1 MKNKILSILLSFTL
15 AFALWF
21 YVATVVNPKSE
32 ATYENIPVVMDG
44 TAALENR
51 NLMIISDTNFHVD
64 LKLVGNRQ
72 DLKKLN
78 SSNITILT
86 DLSKITEA
94 GEHKLKYDIYYPGAV
109 QSGNIEEQEMDP
121 QYVTVVVVER
131 SQKTIPVKVEYLG
144 AVPEDF
150 IADDAVLDHATVTI
164 TGPKDEINRIDH
176 ARITVEL
183 TGRTMDIVNTYRYSL
198 CDRTGQ
204 TIDNTTHITAS
215 ASEIKATVKINQIKK
230 VKLVYDVI
238 SGGGIDKNDITVTPV
253 NEEQTWITVSGSQTV
268 LSKLN
273 LLYIGVIDL
282 SELTSSGRITFT
294 IPALPEGVENISGLY
309 TVSYDVEI
317 PVLETR
323 MYQGSIFQAINVP
336 DNILLDFISEEC
348 TVWLRGSAEALD
360 QLTADNI
367 RVIVDYSAQTGI
379 RINAYNRLR
388 VTFVIVDENGNEIT
402 HVGAVTPPAEEN
414 YSYTIYAHV
423 SMVEVDPGE

>member
-1 MKNKILSILLSFTL
+1 M
-15 AFALWF
+15 
-21 YVATVVNPKSE
+21 
-32 ATYENIPVVMDG
+32 
-44 TAALENR
+44 
-51 NLMIISDTNFHVD
+51 
-64 LKLVGNRQ
+64 GNRQ

-198 CDRTGQ
+198 CDKTGQ